1 MAFPVEAGAIRVDGV
16 LDEPAWVSA
25 EVGAGFVQYV
35 PNPGAPLTEPTEAR
49 VLIGP
54 SALYVGMRMTDSQP
68 DGIDARLAR
77 RDAGI
82 VTDRAIVVLDS
93 YGDGRTGFLF
103 MITPGGIQRDVLFFD
118 DTEADLSWDAV
129 WDVATTRDETGWTAE
144 FEIPLAQLRYTSG
157 PGPHRWGLQFVR
169 VHFRTQEVSYWSE
182 RPPNAAGY
190 VSQFGTLVLPSALP
204 TPRRLE
210 VVPYA
215 AAALTRAPGEA
226 ADPFYE
232 ATGLAPRVGLDLKL
246 GLTSAVTLNATLN
259 PDFGQ
264 VEADPAQVNLSGF
277 ELFFPEQRPFFT
289 EGTDVFSLTPRSGV
303 NTDRPQLLYT
313 RRIGRSPQRTAF
325 VPTSAFDD
333 AGDDGTVYTDV
344 PQQSTILGAAKL
356 SGRVGR
362 FSVGLL
368 NATTRAETARFAAFD
383 ASTNQVAD
391 GRALVEPLSNYLA
404 GRTRGTFGT
413 TVVGGFLTSVLRDT
427 SDPDIDAA
435 FATTATVAG
444 LDVEQPVGDQWL
456 LTAQTAGSAT
466 TGSAS
471 ATADLQQAFPR
482 LLQRPD
488 APHLGLDT
496 TRTSLTG
503 WTAEVNAVKID
514 GAHWT
519 GGLQVAATSPGFDAN
534 ALGFQRRA
542 DLASVDARATYTEP
556 SARGLFQSWSAS
568 LLGGSGWTF
577 GGERV
582 GGLVSAD
589 LSGQLRSFWD
599 LGLSAE
605 FEPRRDDDRLTRGGP
620 LARQDASSSLSLRL
634 STDARR
640 SVVGF
645 ASGQHLRSEL
655 GRVRTAIEGG
665 VELRPSDA
673 LVVSLEPSVV
683 VEGDPRQYVTALAD
697 PAAQATFGTRYVF
710 GQLDATS
717 VALAARVDWTFMPRL
732 SLQLFVR
739 PFASRGQFSAFKE
752 ANRPGALRFLEY
764 GTERGRVTEN
774 ADGSTRI
781 DPGDGGA
788 AFTLARD
795 FTVRSLQGNAVL
807 RWEYRPGS
815 AFFFVWQQQRGGFA
829 DDGRLRVGRD
839 LRGLFTDTPTNVF
852 LVKVSHWIG

>member
-1 MAFPVEAGAIRVDGV
+1 
-16 LDEPAWVSA
+16 
-25 EVGAGFVQYV
+25 
-35 PNPGAPLTEPTEAR
+35 
-49 VLIGP
+49 
-54 SALYVGMRMTDSQP
+54 
-68 DGIDARLAR
+68 
-77 RDAGI
+77 
-82 VTDRAIVVLDS
+82 
-93 YGDGRTGFLF
+93 
-103 MITPGGIQRDVLFFD
+103 
-118 DTEADLSWDAV
+118 
-129 WDVATTRDETGWTAE
+129 
-144 FEIPLAQLRYTSG
+144 
-157 PGPHRWGLQFVR
+157 
-169 VHFRTQEVSYWSE
+169 
-182 RPPNAAGY
+182 
-190 VSQFGTLVLPSALP
+190 
-204 TPRRLE
+204 
-210 VVPYA
+210 
-215 AAALTRAPGEA
+215 
-226 ADPFYE
+226 
-232 ATGLAPRVGLDLKL
+232 
-246 GLTSAVTLNATLN
+246 
-259 PDFGQ
+259 
-264 VEADPAQVNLSGF
+264 
-277 ELFFPEQRPFFT
+277 LFFPEQRPFFT

-795 FTVRSLQGNAVL
+795 FTVRSLQG
-807 RWEYRPGS
+807 
-815 AFFFVWQQQRGGFA
+815 
-829 DDGRLRVGRD
+829 
-839 LRGLFTDTPTNVF
+839 
-852 LVKVSHWIG
+852 